1 MTISLSMSWL
11 LPVSMN
17 VCCSTAQDSQ
27 ELILCNGLQV
37 CTTCT
42 YLTIRSSAFSII
54 IRRPKLSSSMSSNH
68 HHFQNEISMQLN
80 TCFWLKG
87 QDSYSWSFNTLY
99 MQKRITSFKPKTR
112 SHPSAAGLHDCFDIP
127 QTYLFTY
134 DLFTNCKLPPKK
146 LLIGGSS
153 ANQENKGLPS
163 TFQSGPAMLSQ
174 ALLCDVAIV
183 KRRWS

>member
-1 MTISLSMSWL
+1 MLQHCAGLSRADSLQWVTGVHNLHLSYNKIISFFYH
-11 LPVSMN
+11 
-17 VCCSTAQDSQ
+17 D
-27 ELILCNGLQV
+27 
-37 CTTCT
+37 
-42 YLTIRSSAFSII
+42 
-54 IRRPKLSSSMSSNH
+54 RRPKLSSSMSSNH

-112 SHPSAAGLHDCFDIP
+112 SHPSAAGLQDCFDIP

-174 ALLCDVAIV
+174 ALLCDVATV
-183 KRRWS
+183 KRSWS